1 MASSPSTSL
10 SLRGGKDPVHE
21 RLADAIEGLIA
32 TGRYSR
38 GDRLPTHREISRDA
52 NVAIGTV
59 TKAIDLLERRGI
71 VRGETGRG
79 TFVNLP
85 AELDD
90 RIIDLNFNV
99 PLPVVDEPA
108 FRAAAGLAASRLG
121 NVPNGGYP
129 EPGGGAD
136 QRQALATWLASTRLG
151 VSPEDLL
158 VTVGGQHG
166 IHLAM
171 ADLAATTRT
180 IATEAA
186 TFSGAIAAA
195 RSLGLKLEPV
205 DHDTE
210 GMIPDA
216 LGRTLKKTGCKAV
229 YMTPVCQNPFGFE
242 TGAERRKDI
251 VEICRRHDAFI
262 IEDDIYSIYAQT
274 NARPFYELAP
284 ERVYYLNG
292 LSKSL
297 TPLVRVGVLVP
308 PPERRPALASRIR
321 AEVWGAS
328 PFDIEVARALF
339 DAELHVRAREI
350 LRTEAK
356 HRVTLAQKALG
367 LRDLPMLQ
375 GAPHIWLP
383 MATDAAESLA
393 RRALERG
400 VRITPPDATAVGG
413 EKSGGVR
420 LCLMAP
426 AQRSSLERGL
436 RILAELSRNPSVDIV

>member
-1 MASSPSTSL
+1 MIHHQSSRLLLPD
-10 SLRGGKDPVHE
+10 GKEPLHE
-21 RLADAIEGLIA
+21 RLADAIEQLIA
-32 TGRYSR
+32 SGRYGR

-59 TKAIDLLERRGI
+59 TKAIDLLGKRGI

-85 AELDD
+85 VEPESQ
-90 RIIDLNFNV
+90 IVDLNFNV

-108 FRAAAGLAASRLG
+108 FRVAASLAASRLG

-136 QRQALATWLASTRLG
+136 QRQALATWLGSTR
-151 VSPEDLL
+151 VTINPDDLL
-158 VTVGGQHG
+158 VTIGGQHG
-166 IHLAM
+166 IYLAM
-171 ADLAATTRT
+171 ADLATTTKT
-180 IATEAA
+180 IVTEAA

-195 RSLGLKLEPV
+195 RSLGLKLEAV
-205 DHDTE
+205 DHDDE

-216 LGRTLKKTGCKAV
+216 LDRTLKKTGCKAI
-229 YMTPVCQNPFGFE
+229 YLTPVCQNPFGFE
-242 TGAERRKDI
+242 TGATRRKDI
-251 VEICRRHDAFI
+251 VEICLRHDAFI
-262 IEDDIYSIYAQT
+262 IEDDIYGIYART
-274 NARPFYELAP
+274 GATPFYELAP
-284 ERVYYLNG
+284 GRVYYLNG

-308 PPERRPALASRIR
+308 PRERRSAIASRIR

-339 DAELHVRAREI
+339 DAELHLKAREI
-350 LRTEAK
+350 LLAESR
-356 HRVTLAQKALG
+356 HRIALAQEVLG
-367 LRDLPMLQ
+367 LGDLPMPH

-383 MATDAAESLA
+383 MPTGSAEQLA

-400 VRITPPDATAVGG
+400 VRVTPPDATAVGG
-413 EKSGGVR
+413 EKSGGIR

-426 AQRSSLERGL
+426 AQRSSLERAL
-436 RILAELSRNPSVDIV
+436 HLLMDLIRNPSAAVV